1 MLSETLLRL
10 YAPTLPPG
18 PWPHSIPPPRPASR
32 ATSLNENSIRYFL
45 IQDATPRGP
54 YPLPPRLRQAKK
66 RPAGQTRI
74 HADRMD
80 WGNGRK
86 PRSSR
91 RARGRPRATSAGHIR
106 RFRRLTQIPT
116 GRRLEPMPAEPRATS
131 HESRATGHD
140 SAADQAGTTFTPIGE
155 WPDVLS
161 ASPELLLKFN
171 VRPTSIAVF

>member
-91 RARGRPRATSAGHIR
+91 RARGRPRATSANGR
-106 RFRRLTQIPT
+106 
-116 GRRLEPMPAEPRATS
+116 GRRERRHRQAGGYRLQAEGRAAGATD
-131 HESRATGHD
+131 HESRATGHG

-161 ASPELLLKFN
+161 ASP
-171 VRPTSIAVF
+171 RSPWSSMAA